1 MNWAYLVDFSA
12 DESRMLESL
21 LWEYGNSRTMV
32 VVLHSKPDGR
42 ESLLPVWQID
52 VPSKQ
57 SLQSNM
63 LHVLSNK
70 HLFIQS

>member
-1 MNWAYLVDFSA
+1 
-12 DESRMLESL
+12 
-21 LWEYGNSRTMV
+21 MV

-42 ESLLPVWQID
+42 ENLLPVWQID